1 MSKEIDGLV
10 EARRKA
16 LGRANDKSGKQG
28 LALSGGG
35 IRSATFCFGL
45 LAALSR
51 NRLLERFD
59 LLSTVSG
66 GGYIGGM
73 LGRLLS
79 RATSADQVR
88 AVLAAV
94 GDRKS
99 HWFQWWLRANGRY
112 LIPRGAADRLFAAT
126 IYLRNLVAIHLELGV
141 VGLLLGVVLVA
152 ADVGVWKALAD
163 GLSAC
168 APGGGGLL
176 ALCDGSEAEAGAAF
190 NTLRGLSPWLP
201 TPWVLLVPLVLPAAF
216 FAAAYWVV
224 QWVARGRT
232 GVLLVQWLVLV
243 AGAGL
248 LGHFGAA
255 LFAPGV
261 GGHWARGFLMVLTV
275 LLVAAWLL
283 AIPGSWLLLRRA
295 RLQGVEAV
303 REERVRRSL
312 TDGLVWLGKLGG
324 LIVLLGLVDRAA
336 WFIAFE
342 YRDILNA
349 GLWLALV
356 AAIVRALLPAASALN
371 PAAGGT
377 QGLLMLGQAG
387 GYLLMFSL
395 SAWWVSI
402 VHRAAS
408 SMLFGQDEIVAF
420 GAAEWV
426 LVALAV
432 GAGGYL
438 LATGRNFAFLNLSSL
453 HTFYRARLVRSYLG
467 AANPARFGKQP
478 GLGATDE
485 VTAGGLPSSV
495 ASSKVFNPDPGD
507 DLAMTD
513 YRPQQNGGPVHL
525 INVCLNQTRDPRGG
539 LFNQDRRGQMLT
551 VASGGAVRVGLG
563 PWQPAQTE
571 AGETP
576 LTLGSWI
583 AISGAAVAP
592 GLGQMTRGGLAAL
605 VTFAG
610 LRLGY
615 WWRNPACVG
624 VTPRWWTAAKTR
636 GLLSEVF
643 ANFGGAEGRDWFLS
657 DGGHFEN
664 TAAYA
669 LLAEQASFIVIAD
682 CGADPEYR
690 FGDLE
695 NLVRTARID
704 LEAEIAFWKP
714 KSSLPDDCHT
724 DALAAFGSLDDLAAK
739 DSNACLALACVTYR
753 DGSTGLIVVVKPNLC
768 ASLPVDLR
776 CFARQTPDFPQQST
790 ADQFFDE
797 AQWESYYQLG
807 QHLGAALTPDFV
819 SWLQGNLAS
828 CFEKDM
834 GRVVASGGEPAETAP
849 AEPAARKPAPL
860 PERLRAGAVTA
871 TIGLGGVLSVAVPAW
886 TEVQKVLGEEAARR
900 KTEAAVLGEI
910 REAWMKLPPPN
921 GCDPAGLAV
930 KTVDQISGLADVVM
944 RNSEALC
951 ADQRGDGAHWSQFAL
966 QILLDAQRQCT
977 LLPITSQPGSC
988 VKLLEALLVAQT
1000 TGGSDDCLFR
1010 LARTAVGGGEPLRPR
1025 YWAYAY
1031 TLTLTPTDPRVIQA
1045 HPADPVA
1052 ISLRKLRDESLQ
1064 AALEA
1069 RSTCVVAQSAPAPA
1083 PAPAPAVK
1091 PSVAVPPVSST
1102 APSPAPSPAPAPVPA
1117 TKQAPICAGRTIY
1130 IQIYGP
1136 TMRDKVRD
1144 YREPWR
1150 QLGASVPPI
1159 EDVVATATSKGRPAP
1174 TPVAKPSV
1182 RYHDEG
1188 SKGCA
1193 EALVGAVGAKSP
1205 PWTVN
1210 PLAPNLRPTPGVIE
1224 VWVPTGPN

>member
-1 MSKEIDGLV
+1 MSDEIDGMV
-10 EARRKA
+10 RERRISL
-16 LGRANDKSGKQG
+16 LGYGDASDKQG

-51 NRLLERFD
+51 NGLLQRFD

-66 GGYIGGM
+66 GGYIGAM

-79 RATSADQVR
+79 RANNVDEVKAT
-88 AVLAAV
+88 LASV

-99 HWFQWWLRANGRY
+99 RWFHWWLRANGRY

-141 VGLLLGVVLVA
+141 VGLLLGVVLVGM
-152 ADVGVWKALAD
+152 DVLLWLVLAG
-163 GLSAC
+163 GLLAC
-168 APGGGGLL
+168 APGG
-176 ALCDGSEAEAGAAF
+176 DGIPLVCAASEGAAGVAF
-190 NTLRGLSPWLP
+190 KDVRWLSPWLP
-201 TPWVLLVPLVLPAAF
+201 TPWVLLVFLVPQTAF
-216 FAAAYWVV
+216 FATAYWVV
-224 QWVARGRT
+224 PWVARARLPVLLLHWAVLVAAACGLARFGADLLAFGMEGRWMR
-232 GVLLVQWLVLV
+232 GVLL
-243 AGAGL
+243 G
-248 LGHFGAA
+248 
-255 LFAPGV
+255 
-261 GGHWARGFLMVLTV
+261 LTV
-275 LLVAAWLL
+275 VLVAAWLL
-283 AIPGSWLLLRRA
+283 AIPGGWLMLQRA
-295 RLQGVEAV
+295 RQRGFSAA
-303 REERVRRSL
+303 REEWVRRRL
-312 TDGLVWLGKLGG
+312 TDGLVRRGKLGG

-356 AAIVRALLPAASALN
+356 AAFVRALLPAASALN

-377 QGLLMLGQAG
+377 KGLLLLGQAG

-395 SAWWVSI
+395 LAWWVSI

-408 SMLFGQDEIVAF
+408 SMLFGEEQLVDF
-420 GAAEWV
+420 GAARWV
-426 LVALAV
+426 LAAIAL

-438 LATGRNFAFLNLSSL
+438 LVTGRNFAFLNLSSL

-467 AANPARFGKQP
+467 AANPSRFGKK
-478 GLGATDE
+478 GLGAANE
-485 VTAGGLPSSV
+485 VTPGALSSV

-507 DLAMTD
+507 DLAMTE
-513 YRPQQNGGPVHL
+513 YRPHEHGGPVHL
-525 INVCLNQTRDPRGG
+525 INVCLNQTLDPRGG

-563 PWQPAQTE
+563 QWQPAQTE
-571 AGETP
+571 AGEMP
-576 LTLGSWI
+576 LTLGAWI

-695 NLVRTARID
+695 NLVRKARID
-704 LEAEIAFWKP
+704 LEAEIAFLSP
-714 KSSLPDDCHT
+714 KSPSPQGCH
-724 DALAAFGSLDDLAAK
+724 AEAMAAFGALDDLAAK
-739 DSNACLALACVTYR
+739 DSNACLALARVTYR

-776 CFARQTPDFPQQST
+776 CFASQNPDFPQQST

-797 AQWESYYQLG
+797 AQWEGYYQLG
-807 QHLGAALTPDFV
+807 QHLGAALTPEFV
-819 SWLQGNLAS
+819 DWLQGNLS
-828 CFEKDM
+828 RCFEEDM
-834 GRVVASGGEPAETAP
+834 GRVVASVGEPAEAAP

-860 PERLRAGAVTA
+860 PERLRSGAVTA
-871 TIGLGGVLSVAVPAW
+871 TIGLGGVLSVVVPAW

-910 REAWMKLPPPN
+910 RDAWMKLPPPN
-921 GCDPAGLAV
+921 SCDPEGLAV
-930 KTVDQISGLADVVM
+930 KTVDQIGGLADVVM

-951 ADQRGDGAHWSQFAL
+951 TDQRGDGVSWSLFAL
-966 QILLDAQRQCT
+966 QILKDARRQCT
-977 LLPITSQPGSC
+977 LLPVTGQPGSC
-988 VKLLEALLVAQT
+988 VTLLEVLQVAQS

-1010 LARTAVGGGEPLRPR
+1010 LAKTAVGSGEPLRPR

-1031 TLTLTPTDPRVIQA
+1031 ALTLTPTDPRVIQS
-1045 HPADPVA
+1045 HPADPGA
-1052 ISLRKLRDESLQ
+1052 MNLRKLRDDSLKE
-1064 AALEA
+1064 AVEALK
-1069 RSTCVVAQSAPAPA
+1069 SCVVTQST
-1083 PAPAPAVK
+1083 PAPAVK
-1091 PSVAVPPVSST
+1091 PSGTVQPPDSASAPPVL
-1102 APSPAPSPAPAPVPA
+1102 PPAQE
-1117 TKQAPICAGRTIY
+1117 TKQAPICAGQTIY

-1136 TMRDKVRD
+1136 SMRDTVRD

-1174 TPVAKPSV
+1174 TPVAQPTV
-1182 RYHDEG
+1182 RYHDTV

-1193 EALVGAVGAKSP
+1193 EALFGAVGAKGT
-1205 PWTVN
+1205 PWTVT

-1224 VWVPTGPN
+1224 VWVPTGSN